1 MATYA
6 IGDIQGCFEPL
17 QRLLKKVDFN
27 PHKDK
32 LWLAG
37 DMVHRGHDSLGT
49 LRFLYE
55 HRSQVTAVL
64 GNHDLHL
71 LAIAHGAKRL
81 TDKEHDLAKI
91 LRAKDA
97 DTLLGWLQKQ
107 PLMVHKKV
115 NEKYFSM
122 VHAGIPP
129 IWSMSKALELAGEV
143 HKALQDPAMAE
154 AFFFGMY
161 GNEPHKWSDHLI
173 GVERL
178 RSITNYF
185 TRMRFCKEDG
195 TLDLVT
201 KQGPLAAHHD
211 YHPWF
216 SFKNRKT
223 KNDRI
228 IFGHWAALE
237 GEANTKNVYAL
248 DTGCVWGGYL
258 TAMKMEDESF
268 YCADCPL

>member
-17 QRLLKKVDFN
+17 QRLLKKIHFRPDR
-27 PHKDK
+27 DK

-55 HRSQVTAVL
+55 HRHQVTAVL

-71 LAIAHGAKRL
+71 LALAHGAKRL
-81 TDKEHDLAKI
+81 TDKEHDLAEI

-97 DTLLGWLQKQ
+97 DELLTWLQSL
-107 PLMVHKKV
+107 PLVVHKKG
-115 NEKYFSM
+115 FTM

-129 IWSMSKALELAGEV
+129 IWSVTKALELSREM
-143 HKALQDPAMAE
+143 HQALADDAMAK
-154 AFFFGMY
+154 AFFYGMY
-161 GNEPHKWSDHLI
+161 GNEPHCWNEHLLGI
-173 GVERL
+173 ERL

-185 TRMRFCKEDG
+185 TRMRFCTADG

-201 KQGPLAAHHD
+201 KRGPQAEHGD
-211 YHPWF
+211 YKPWF
-216 SFKNRKT
+216 TFPNRKT
-223 KNDRI
+223 KNDKI

-237 GEANTKNVYAL
+237 GRADTENVYAL

-258 TAMKMEDESF
+258 TAMRLSDEEF
-268 YCADCPL
+268 FCADCSI

>member
-6 IGDIQGCFEPL
+6 IGDIQGCLEPL
-17 QRLLKKVDFN
+17 QRLLKKIHFRFDR
-27 PHKDK
+27 DK

-37 DMVHRGHDSLGT
+37 DLVHRGDDSLGT

-55 HRSQVTAVL
+55 HRHQVTAVL

-71 LAIAHGAKRL
+71 LALAHGAKHL
-81 TDKEHDLAKI
+81 SDKEHDLAKV
-91 LRAKDA
+91 LKAKDS
-97 DTLLGWLQKQ
+97 DQLLAWLQSL
-107 PLMVHKKV
+107 PLLVHKKG
-115 NEKYFSM
+115 YIM

-129 IWSMSKALELAGEV
+129 IWSITKAQELAREV
-143 HKALQDPAMAE
+143 EHALAEEAMAK
-154 AFFFGMY
+154 AYFYGMY
-161 GNEPHKWSDHLI
+161 GNEPHCWNEHLFGI
-173 GVERL
+173 ERL

-201 KQGPLAAHHD
+201 KRGPQAAHAD
-211 YHPWF
+211 YKPWF
-216 SFKNRKT
+216 SFPNRKT
-223 KNDRI
+223 RNDKI

-237 GEANTKNVYAL
+237 GRADTKNIFAL

-258 TAMKMEDESF
+258 TAMRLSDEEF
-268 YCADCPL
+268 FCTDCNL

>member
-6 IGDIQGCFEPL
+6 IGDIQGCFDPFMH
-17 QRLLKKVDFN
+17 LLEKLRFRPDR
-27 PHKDK
+27 DK

-37 DMVHRGHDSLGT
+37 DMVHRGHDSLST
-49 LRFLYE
+49 LRFLYK
-55 HRSQVTAVL
+55 HRAQVTAVL

-71 LAIAHGAKRL
+71 LALAHGAKSL
-81 TDKEHDLAKI
+81 TDKERDLAKV

-97 DTLLGWLQKQ
+97 DKLLHWLQKQ
-107 PLMVHKKV
+107 PLVVHKKG
-115 NEKYFSM
+115 FTM

-129 IWSMSKALELAGEV
+129 MWSVTKAVELSREV
-143 HKALQDPAMAE
+143 HQALSDDAMAK
-154 AFFFGMY
+154 AYFYGMY
-161 GNEPHKWSDHLI
+161 GNEPHCWNDHLV

-201 KQGPLAAHHD
+201 KRGADAGHD
-211 YHPWF
+211 GYRPWF
-216 SFKNRKT
+216 SHKRRKT
-223 KNDRI
+223 RNDKI
-228 IFGHWAALE
+228 LFGHWAALE
-237 GEANTKNVYAL
+237 GRADTPNVYAL

-258 TAMKMEDESF
+258 TAMRLSDEKF
-268 YCADCPL
+268 FCTDCGL